1 MPLAPL
7 RGIFA
12 PVTTPFTGD
21 EVDLPAFRR
30 NTRHYAATPLAG
42 VVVLGSNGEAASL
55 DDAESDALIEA
66 AREEYPRGKWLIAGT
81 GRESVKM
88 TLGACRRAA
97 ALGAD
102 AVMVRTPS
110 FFKTRIT
117 AESLRQYYT
126 AIADGSPAPVI
137 LYNIAAFTGVNLLPE
152 TAADLSRHPNVIAIK
167 DSGGDITVISDLVA
181 ECRPGFPVL
190 AGATTMLYASL
201 CVGGHG
207 ATVGPG
213 AVAPEICAGV
223 QHAFDRGDH
232 AEARRLQALLVP
244 ISKSVGVK
252 WSVPGLKVAVDAYGL
267 RGGAPRLPLLPVP
280 PDGVR
285 LIHEQVAALQHATSA
300 LSTR

>member
-1 MPLAPL
+1 MPPSAL

-12 PVTTPFTGD
+12 PVTTPFKGD
-21 EVDLPAFRR
+21 DLDLPAFRR
-30 NTRHYAATPLAG
+30 NTRHYATTPLAG
-42 VVVLGSNGEAASL
+42 LVVLGSNGEAASL

-66 AREEYPRGKWLIAGT
+66 AREEYPREKWLIAGT

-88 TLGACRRAA
+88 TLAACRRAA
-97 ALGAD
+97 GLGAD

-117 AESLRQYYT
+117 AESLREYYT

-137 LYNIAAFTGVNLLPE
+137 LYNITAFTGVNLLPE
-152 TAADLSRHPNVIAIK
+152 TAAELSRHPNVIGIK

-201 CVGGHG
+201 CVGGQG

-213 AVAPEICAGV
+213 AVAPEICVGV
-223 QHAFDRGDH
+223 QDAFDRGDH
-232 AEARRLQALLVP
+232 AGAKRLQALLVP
-244 ISKSVGVK
+244 ISKSVGAK

-267 RGGAPRLPLLPVP
+267 AGGPPRLPLLPVP

-285 LIHEQVAALQHATSA
+285 LIHEQVAALQQVSVA
-300 LSTR
+300 